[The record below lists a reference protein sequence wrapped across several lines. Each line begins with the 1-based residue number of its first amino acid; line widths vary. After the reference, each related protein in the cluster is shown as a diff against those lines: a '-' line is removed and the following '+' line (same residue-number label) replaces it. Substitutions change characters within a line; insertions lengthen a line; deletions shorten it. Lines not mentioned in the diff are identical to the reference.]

1 MKILL
6 TGFDPFGGE
15 SINPSWEV
23 VRRIPEK
30 IKDAEI
36 KGIQIPTVFQK
47 SFEVLKKEIEI
58 FHPDVVICVG
68 QAGGRHGITPER
80 IAINVDDARIADNED
95 NQPIDFPIQN
105 DGESAYFSTLPIKA
119 MVDKMTSS
127 GFPASV
133 SNTAGTFVCNHIMY
147 QVLYDASKSHP
158 SLKAG
163 FIHVPFLP
171 EQVKEKNQYPSM
183 KLEEMVEALT
193 LCVETVIDFQ
203 DKDDLKTI
211 GGAIH

>member
-23 VRRIPEK
+23 VRRIPQN
-30 IKDAEI
+30 IKGAEI

-47 SFEVLKKEIEI
+47 SFEVLKNEIEI
-58 FHPDVVICVG
+58 FQPDVVICVG
-68 QAGGRHGITPER
+68 QAGGRQGITPER
-80 IAINVDDARIADNED
+80 IAINIDDARIADNEE
-95 NQPIDFPIQN
+95 NQPIDFPIQE

-133 SNTAGTFVCNHIMY
+133 SNTAGTFVCLSLIHI
-147 QVLYDASKSHP
+147 
-158 SLKAG
+158 
-163 FIHVPFLP
+163 
-171 EQVKEKNQYPSM
+171 
-183 KLEEMVEALT
+183 
-193 LCVETVIDFQ
+193 
-203 DKDDLKTI
+203 
-211 GGAIH
+211 

>member
-1 MKILL
+1 M
-6 TGFDPFGGE
+6 
-15 SINPSWEV
+15 
-23 VRRIPEK
+23 
-30 IKDAEI
+30 
-36 KGIQIPTVFQK
+36 
-47 SFEVLKKEIEI
+47 LKNEIEI
-58 FHPDVVICVG
+58 FQPDVVICVG
-68 QAGGRHGITPER
+68 QAGGRQGITPER
-80 IAINVDDARIADNED
+80 IAINIDDARIADNEE
-95 NQPIDFPIQN
+95 NQPIDFPIQE

-147 QVLYDASKSHP
+147 QVLYYASKNHP

-171 EQVKEKNQYPSM
+171 EQVKGKNQYPSM
-183 KLEEMVEALT
+183 KLEEMVQALT
-193 LCVETVIDFQ
+193 LCVETVIEYQ
-203 DKDDLKTI
+203 DKEDLKMI

>member
-1 MKILL
+1 MKMLL

-30 IKDAEI
+30 IENAEI

-58 FHPDVVICVG
+58 FNPDVVICVG
-68 QAGGRHGITPER
+68 QAGGRQGITPER
-80 IAINVDDARIADNED
+80 IAINIDDARIADNEN
-95 NQPIDFPIQN
+95 NQPIDFPIRK

-119 MVDKMTSS
+119 MVDKMTAS
-127 GFPASV
+127 GFLASV

-147 QVLYDASKSHP
+147 QVLYYASTKHP

-171 EQVKEKNQYPSM
+171 EQVKENNQYPSM

-193 LCVETVIDFQ
+193 LCVETVIDYQ
-203 DKDDLKTI
+203 DKEDLKTI